1 MESMQELQQSSTRDS
16 ETMDLGRESISYRE
30 EHLAEGGSART
41 KTIQTKGLF
50 NFMDLPAEIRVHIY
64 DLLLTFPGV
73 IDISS
78 QKPDSSTANNSY
90 PPIAI
95 LRTCK
100 KVNEETT
107 PILYGKNAFTISNDP
122 NPTFLLSKFRWT
134 TLRALNSLT
143 FTSNNG
149 PVPSPPIVGTESPF
163 SEPGFHCTGADILAR
178 FTLSD
183 FRYSPVGPDHFMA
196 LNISNWVSTKVL
208 GAQLNAIQR
217 ELEVMMGPYDDVLA
231 ALGGPV
237 T

>member
-1 MESMQELQQSSTRDS
+1 MKKLHQFYMAKTHSLYVFVSPFARPYCIIITNA
-16 ETMDLGRESISYRE
+16 L
-30 EHLAEGGSART
+30 SA
-41 KTIQTKGLF
+41 
-50 NFMDLPAEIRVHIY
+50 
-64 DLLLTFPGV
+64 
-73 IDISS
+73 
-78 QKPDSSTANNSY
+78 
-90 PPIAI
+90 
-95 LRTCK
+95 
-100 KVNEETT
+100 
-107 PILYGKNAFTISNDP
+107 NDP

-149 PVPSPPIVGTESPF
+149 PVPSLPIVGTESPF

-196 LNISNWVSTKVL
+196 LSISNWVSTKVL

-231 ALGGPV
+231 ALGGPI